1 MSSTSEA
8 VLTSFEQLSENEKQ
22 TVATEILR
30 RTLTQETPS
39 IEDEDLVH
47 QAEALFLHL
56 DEAESSNE

>member
-8 VLTSFEQLSENEKQ
+8 VLTSFEQLSESEKHK
-22 TVATEILR
+22 VAIEILR
-30 RTLTQETPS
+30 RTLIQETPS

>member
-1 MSSTSEA
+1 MTSTSEA

-22 TVATEILR
+22 TVAIEILR
-30 RTLTQETPS
+30 RTIIQETPS

-47 QAEALFLHL
+47 QAKALFLHL

>member
-1 MSSTSEA
+1 MSITSEA

-22 TVATEILR
+22 KVATEILR
-30 RTLTQETPS
+30 RTLIQETLS

-47 QAEALFLHL
+47 QTEALFLHL

>member
-22 TVATEILR
+22 TVAIEILR
-30 RTLTQETPS
+30 RTIIQETPS
-39 IEDEDLVH
+39 VEDEDLVH
-47 QAEALFLHL
+47 QAETLFLHL

>member
-22 TVATEILR
+22 KVATEILR
-30 RTLTQETPS
+30 RTLILETPS

-47 QAEALFLHL
+47 QAETLFLHL